1 LIYIPHFTITSH
13 PYTNYNINLD
23 ALNSLFFFALK
34 LRNLKNMEYTKTFS
48 ELKNIFSSDKET
60 ITIPDSGISIRN
72 IRFMSDIPAEGFLN
86 VNDTLIPENR
96 SFSYPVFTPGNKK
109 NEKVI
114 LLLHGLNERSWVKY
128 LVWAFWLAEH
138 TGSYVIL
145 FPISFHINRS
155 PESWKD
161 PREMIPYMK
170 ERNSSLGEV
179 SMSSFANIALSERL
193 SEDPLRFFNSGH
205 QTLNDIVKLVK
216 SVKEGR
222 HQVIPKC
229 SNIDI
234 FAYSIGAFLAEITMM
249 GNPENLFTESRL
261 FIFCGGSV
269 FSQMQ
274 GSSKLIMDSYAF
286 EKLYSYY
293 LNDFE
298 KNIKEKGPAAEFLSN
313 SQVGMAFRSMIDFSR
328 FRFFRES
335 VLKRLRNQ
343 IQSITLQKD
352 LVIPAKAVVETLNKF
367 KSKSIVDV
375 WDFPYAY
382 CHENPFPVLNS
393 SQSADVDICFNKV
406 FEAAGS
412 FLR

>member
-1 LIYIPHFTITSH
+1 
-13 PYTNYNINLD
+13 
-23 ALNSLFFFALK
+23 
-34 LRNLKNMEYTKTFS
+34 MEYTKTFS

-60 ITIPDSGISIRN
+60 ITIPESGISIRN
-72 IRFMSDIPAEGFLN
+72 IRFISDTPAEGLLN
-86 VNDTLIPENR
+86 VQDTLIPENR
-96 SFSYPVFTPGNKK
+96 SFSYPVFTPGNK
-109 NEKVI
+109 ESDKVI

-128 LVWAFWLAEH
+128 LVWAFWLAEN

-205 QTLNDIVKLVK
+205 QTLTDIVKLVK
-216 SVKEGR
+216 SVKEGH
-222 HQVIPKC
+222 HQEIPKC
-229 SNIDI
+229 SNVDI
-234 FAYSIGAFLAEITMM
+234 FAYSIGAFLAEIIMM
-249 GNPENLFTESRL
+249 GNPENLFTDSRL

-274 GSSKLIMDSYAF
+274 GSSKLIMDSHAF
-286 EKLYSYY
+286 ERLYSYY

-298 KNIKEKGPAAEFLSN
+298 KTITEKGPAVEFLSK
-313 SQVGMAFRSMIDFSR
+313 SQVGMAFRSMIDFAR
-328 FRFFRES
+328 FRSFREG
-335 VLKRLRNQ
+335 VLMKLRNQ
-343 IQSITLQKD
+343 IHSITLQKD

-367 KSKSIVDV
+367 KSNSIVDV

-382 CHENPFPVLNS
+382 CHENPFPVFNS
-393 SQSADVDICFNKV
+393 PQSNEVDICFKKV
-406 FEAAGS
+406 FASAKD

>member
-1 LIYIPHFTITSH
+1 
-13 PYTNYNINLD
+13 
-23 ALNSLFFFALK
+23 
-34 LRNLKNMEYTKTFS
+34 MEYTRTFR
-48 ELKNIFSSDKET
+48 ELKTLFSSDKET
-60 ITIPDSGISIRN
+60 ITIPDSDIEIRN
-72 IRFMSDIPAEGFLN
+72 IRFMSDVPDEGFLN

-96 SFSYPVFTPGNKK
+96 SFSYPVFTPK
-109 NEKVI
+109 NAGSEKVI

-138 TGSYVIL
+138 TNSYVIL

-161 PREMIPYMK
+161 PREMIPHMK
-170 ERNSSLGEV
+170 ERNSMLGEIN
-179 SMSSFANIALSERL
+179 MSSFANIALSERL
-193 SEDPLRFFNSGH
+193 SEEPLRFFNSGH
-205 QTLNDIVKLVK
+205 QTVTDIVKLVK
-216 SVKEGR
+216 SVKDGQ
-222 HQVIPKC
+222 HKVIPKC
-229 SNIDI
+229 NNIDI
-234 FAYSIGAFLAEITMM
+234 FAYSIGAFLAEILMM

-286 EKLYSYY
+286 EKLYSFY

-298 KNIKEKGPAAEFLSN
+298 KSIKERGPAADFLSK

-328 FRFFRES
+328 FRSFREGI
-335 VLKRLRNQ
+335 LKKLRNQ
-343 IQSITLQKD
+343 IHSVTLQKD
-352 LVIPAKAVVETLNKF
+352 LVIPANAVVATLNKL
-367 KSKSIVDV
+367 KTNKIVDV

-382 CHENPFPVLNS
+382 CHENPFPVFASPLNEK
-393 SQSADVDICFNKV
+393 VDNCFEKV
-406 FEAAGS
+406 FASAKD

>member
-1 LIYIPHFTITSH
+1 
-13 PYTNYNINLD
+13 
-23 ALNSLFFFALK
+23 
-34 LRNLKNMEYTKTFS
+34 MEYTKTFS
-48 ELKNIFSSDKET
+48 ELKSIFSSDKET

-72 IRFMSDIPAEGFLN
+72 IRFRSDTPAEGLLN
-86 VNDTLIPENR
+86 VHDTLITENR
-96 SFSYPVFTPGNKK
+96 SFSYPVFVPCNKK

-128 LVWAFWLAEH
+128 LVWAFWLAEN

-170 ERNSSLGEV
+170 DRNSTLGDI

-205 QTLNDIVKLVK
+205 QTLDDIVKLIK
-216 SVKEGR
+216 SVKDGR
-222 HQVIPKC
+222 HEVIPKC
-229 SNIDI
+229 NNIDI
-234 FAYSIGAFLAEITMM
+234 FAYSIGAFLAEIIMM

-286 EKLYSYY
+286 ERLYSYY

-298 KNIKEKGPAAEFLSN
+298 KTIKDKGPAAEFLSN
-313 SQVGMAFRSMIDFSR
+313 SQVGMAFRSMIDFAR
-328 FRFFRES
+328 FRSFRES
-335 VLKRLRNQ
+335 VLKKLRNQ
-343 IQSITLQKD
+343 IHSITLQKD

-367 KSKSIVDV
+367 NNRSIVDV

-382 CHENPFPVLNS
+382 CHENPFPILAS
-393 SQSADVDICFNKV
+393 PLSEKVDNCFEKV
-406 FEAAGS
+406 FASAKD